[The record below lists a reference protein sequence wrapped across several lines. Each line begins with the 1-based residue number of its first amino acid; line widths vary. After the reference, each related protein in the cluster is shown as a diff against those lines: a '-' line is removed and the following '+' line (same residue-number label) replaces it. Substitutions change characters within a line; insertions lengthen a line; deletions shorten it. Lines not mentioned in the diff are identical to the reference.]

1 MNYFN
6 KLPTITYQGQLAKNL
21 LSRAKL
27 SDETRS
33 NNLVFQKYATNDLD
47 RADILAN
54 DYYDSP
60 AYTWLV
66 WFSNNTI
73 DPYYQFALSEDDFT
87 KYIEKKYGSVQKAA
101 RDIAYFRV
109 NWSAL
114 EDELTPQQFNSAG
127 SLKKYY
133 EPVLDEYL
141 QTYKYILKKDDTS
154 VSTNL
159 IVLLTVTNIVGS
171 FVLNE
176 EVRQTPT
183 IYGKVVSI
191 DQSNLI
197 VQNVLEQGSTF
208 TVGTRLTGVD
218 SSAYGTIS
226 SVTILSRPIPIDELG
241 FWEPVSFLDFETE
254 LNEAKRNIKLLDAR
268 YKDKAEEELKRVMRD
283 R

>member
-33 NNLVFQKYATNDLD
+33 NSLIFQKYSTGDLD

-73 DPYYQFALSEDDFT
+73 DPYYDFALTELDFT

-109 NWSAL
+109 NWSSL
-114 EDELTPQQFNSAG
+114 EYELTPQQFNLAG

-133 EPVLDEYL
+133 EPILNEYL
-141 QTYKYILKKDDTS
+141 QTHKYVLKKDDIS

-159 IVLLTVTNIVGS
+159 IVLLTLSNVVGQ
-171 FVLNE
+171 FELNE
-176 EVRQTPT
+176 EIRQSPT
-183 IYGKVVSI
+183 IYGKVTSI
-191 DQSNLI
+191 DGSNLI
-197 VQNVLEQGSTF
+197 VQNVLEQGATF
-208 TVGTRLTGVD
+208 TVGSMINGVD
-218 SSAYGTIS
+218 SFARGVIS
-226 SVTILSRPIPIDELG
+226 SVNILSRPIPIDELS
-241 FWEPVSFLDFETE
+241 FWEPVSYLTFETE
-254 LNEAKRNIKLLDAR
+254 LNESKRSIKLLDAR